1 MLVIKVPELPAD
13 MSQQQEPQQG
23 PEMEISPIAGIRTLP
38 VVKVPPADSDLS
50 RVFDIENS
58 SKPGD
63 DSYSGSGKKSGG
75 GQDDESEILEES
87 REVES
92 PGSVPDDEPSA
103 QIKYFA

>member
-1 MLVIKVPELPAD
+1 
-13 MSQQQEPQQG
+13 
-23 PEMEISPIAGIRTLP
+23 MEISPIPGIRSMP

-63 DSYSGSGKKSGG
+63 DTYSGSGKKSAG
-75 GQDDESEILEES
+75 GQDDETENLEES

-92 PGSVPDDEPSA
+92 PPPVPDDQPSA
-103 QIKYFA
+103 QINYFA